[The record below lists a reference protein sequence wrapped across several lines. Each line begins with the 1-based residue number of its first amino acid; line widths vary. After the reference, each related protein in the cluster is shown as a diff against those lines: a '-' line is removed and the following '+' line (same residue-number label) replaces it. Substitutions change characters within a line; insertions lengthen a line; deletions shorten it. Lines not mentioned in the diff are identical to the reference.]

1 MKTRKLILAA
11 LVATVCTQTPVFGG
25 PIQRKLDEAKDYN
38 DKQKEEH
45 QTAQNRKN
53 DAEKRNN
60 AYRSA
65 IAHLKTQIAEMNN
78 KINQSKQP
86 QEQKQV

>member
-11 LVATVCTQTPVFGG
+11 LLATVCTQTPVFGG
-25 PIQRKLDEAKDYN
+25 PIQRKLDEAKAYY
-38 DKQKEEH
+38 DKQKEENEI
-45 QTAQNRKN
+45 AQNIKN

-65 IAHLKTQIAEMNN
+65 IAHLKTQIADMQN
-78 KINQSKQP
+78 KINQNKQP